1 MRVLFLC
8 TGNSARSQMA
18 EAWLRHL
25 SGGQV
30 GVSSAGTEP
39 KGLHPLAVQVMAERG
54 IDLTGQRSKPVS
66 EFQGQRFDWVVT
78 VCDRA
83 RESCP
88 VFPGARTLHWDLPD
102 PAEVHGAQEAVL
114 EAFRRTRDELE
125 RRVGDLLKRLE
136 GEEAPELL

>member
-1 MRVLFLC
+1 VRVLFLC

-30 GVSSAGTEP
+30 EVSSAGTAP

-54 IDLTGQRSKPVS
+54 IDLTGHRSKHVS
-66 EFQGQRFDWVVT
+66 EFRDQRFDWVVT

-83 RESCP
+83 RQSCP
-88 VFPGARTLHWDLPD
+88 AFPGARTLHWDLPD
-102 PAEVHGAQEAVL
+102 PAEVCGTQEAVL

-125 RRVGDLLKRLE
+125 GRVGDLLRQLR
-136 GEEAPELL
+136 GGGAPELL

>member
-1 MRVLFLC
+1 VRVLFLC

-30 GVSSAGTEP
+30 EVSSAGTEP

-114 EAFRRTRDELE
+114 EAFRRARDELE

>member
-30 GVSSAGTEP
+30 EVSSAGTEP

-114 EAFRRTRDELE
+114 EAFRRARDELE

>member
-1 MRVLFLC
+1 
-8 TGNSARSQMA
+8 MA

-30 GVSSAGTEP
+30 EVSSAGTEP

-114 EAFRRTRDELE
+114 EAFRRARDELE